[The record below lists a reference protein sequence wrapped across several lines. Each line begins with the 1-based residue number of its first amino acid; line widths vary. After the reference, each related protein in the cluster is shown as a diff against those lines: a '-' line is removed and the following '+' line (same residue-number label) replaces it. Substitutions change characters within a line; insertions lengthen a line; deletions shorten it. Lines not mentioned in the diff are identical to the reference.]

1 MPHLN
6 DPKLAAQLLSG
17 ISFTINHTSRGDF
30 SLQHVK
36 YDCTL
41 SYGDGENDI
50 LHTSYQSVPSIHG
63 EPSLTDVMMSLTS
76 DAMAASDYDIDTFAD
91 EFGYTKPSQAIRAY
105 EGCKKSLEWLRDSL
119 GISTEDISV
128 LNQTLDEHAD
138 EVKEAI
144 ASLAAEA
151 KANLER
157 THPKVP
163 QGFVTIDS
171 LQENLDLGDYGDQCT
186 EYSDDDIIDRIQS
199 VAYENVDIYTHD
211 LLQWLPDN
219 YEWIEEADAQGLL
232 EGAKGDLIKMTQMA
246 QYECFSQNM
255 YDHQEDIVKYVT
267 LDSLKDAGIYA
278 VSQELADALDT
289 DVDYEG
295 ADSFDAA
302 LDEAKEQV
310 QNVMAANVTKALGD
324 EDLAQEAAEELVG
337 GDDYATVNPAALSIE
352 AVHLVNEM
360 GYDAAFAKCDFW
372 KEYMDSPQTPD
383 EGSPTLADAAKECRA
398 SAAGL
403 SNEAPAH
410 DEVEQEHTSDS
421 RC

>member
-1 MPHLN
+1 MANSGNPEVN
-6 DPKLAAQLLSG
+6 RKIARSALATLV
-17 ISFTINHTSRGDF
+17 ISAGGFYLGNR
-30 SLQHVK
+30 
-36 YDCTL
+36 
-41 SYGDGENDI
+41 YGEA
-50 LHTSYQSVPSIHG
+50 LTSYPGQFFEHWG
-63 EPSLTDVMMSLTS
+63 EAFTS
-76 DAMAASDYDIDTFAD
+76 MW
-91 EFGYTKPSQAIRAY
+91 PLIR
-105 EGCKKSLEWLRDSL
+105 
-119 GISTEDISV
+119 
-128 LNQTLDEHAD
+128 
-138 EVKEAI
+138 
-144 ASLAAEA
+144 
-151 KANLER
+151 
-157 THPKVP
+157 
-163 QGFVTIDS
+163 
-171 LQENLDLGDYGDQCT
+171 ENP
-186 EYSDDDIIDRIQS
+186 IQ
-199 VAYENVDIYTHD
+199 
-211 LLQWLPDN
+211 P
-219 YEWIEEADAQGLL
+219 AQ
-232 EGAKGDLIKMTQMA
+232 
-246 QYECFSQNM
+246 SQNM

>member
-76 DAMAASDYDIDTFAD
+76 DAMVASDYDIDTFAD

-199 VAYENVDIYTHD
+199 VADENVDIYTHD

-352 AVHLVNEM
+352 AVHLVNKM